1 MEKNSE
7 LRAAWE
13 FVEHT
18 GKSVF
23 LTGKAGTGKTT
34 FLKMLKEK
42 SGKRLVVVAPTGVA
56 AVNAGGVTIHSFFQ
70 LPFSPYLP
78 GAQMRHRFDFSKDKR
93 RIIRTLD
100 VLVIDEVSMVR
111 SDLLDAIDSVL
122 RRFREH
128 DKPFG
133 GVQLLLIG
141 DLQQLTPVVTPED
154 EAVLHD
160 YYDTPYFFSSMAL
173 RQVDYVTITLTRVY
187 RQQDESFIRLLNA
200 VRCNC
205 LTDEDLRQLNAR
217 HLPAFSPH
225 AEAGYIRLTTH
236 NRMADSYNQSQLASL
251 KGASFTYEAT
261 VEGEFPAYNFPTDQR
276 LVLKEGAQVMFVK
289 NDAEGRYY
297 NGRIGH
303 VVYLDSKTIRVL
315 CPGDALPI
323 DVVRGEWENMR
334 YTLNETTQEIEAEVQ
349 GVFAQYPLRLAWA
362 ITIHKSQGLTFEH
375 VVIDAAQSFAPGQV
389 YVALSRCK
397 TLDGLVLSTPI
408 SRHAIMN
415 DGRVSSYMEGQEERS
430 MGAVRNLPRLK
441 QEYERQQL
449 LELFAFWH
457 ILQCEQRMQ
466 RLVVEHLFTQE
477 TLKQLLQSV
486 DSQLREMLIVAD
498 KWTQRIASMP
508 FEQLHVAQF
517 LERVGRSADYF
528 HQQLVAI
535 FGDLLS
541 AMRRIGLTNK
551 TLMRRFDTVSSEL
564 AEAVEVKEA
573 VLAVVADQGF
583 SVGGYLHAKQVALL
597 NVQDEGAKSG
607 GKAKKKRAESKKKP
621 KGYSQELTYQAFVKG
636 EDIGSIARERGLA
649 VSTVFGHLL
658 DYVRKGKIKAVSLVG
673 AEKYAAIMRVIDKV
687 GTVEAATPI
696 KNLCPPE
703 VTFDDVRAVMAEL
716 SASDEA

>member
-1 MEKNSE
+1 MEQNSE

-334 YTLNETTQEIEAEVQ
+334 YTLNETTREIEAEVQ

-508 FEQLHVAQF
+508 FEQLHEAQF

-528 HQQLVAI
+528 HQQLAAI

-551 TLMRRFDTVSSEL
+551 TLMCRFDTVSSEL

-636 EDIGSIARERGLA
+636 EDIGGIARERGLA

>member
-1 MEKNSE
+1 MEQNSE

-78 GAQMRHRFDFSKDKR
+78 GAQMRRRFDFSKDKR
-93 RIIRTLD
+93 RIIQTLD

-154 EAVLHD
+154 DAVLHD

-236 NRMADSYNQSQLASL
+236 NRMADSYNLSQLASL

-334 YTLNETTQEIEAEVQ
+334 YTLNETTREIEAEVQ

-508 FEQLHVAQF
+508 FEQLYEAQF

-528 HQQLVAI
+528 HQQLAAI

-564 AEAVEVKEA
+564 AEAVEVKEV

-636 EDIGSIARERGLA
+636 EDIGSIVRERGLA